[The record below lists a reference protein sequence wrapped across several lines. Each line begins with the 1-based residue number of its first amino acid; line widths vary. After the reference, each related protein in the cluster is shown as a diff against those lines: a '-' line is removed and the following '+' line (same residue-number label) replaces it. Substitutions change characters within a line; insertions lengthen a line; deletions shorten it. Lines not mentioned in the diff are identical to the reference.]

1 MRKSWDELQQI
12 NYFFF
17 KVNWAQIMVWNE
29 GSTNC
34 SSFASC
40 YTNTVYSTKRAGLN
54 KKLELVKEMKR
65 RGRDIDTSGFVE
77 WI

>member
-1 MRKSWDELQQI
+1 
-12 NYFFF
+12 
-17 KVNWAQIMVWNE
+17 MVWNE

-77 WI
+77 